1 MTNAAV
7 DAGKS
12 RGQTGLVNGEALVAR
27 PGGGDAESNMPSAP
41 ARPNLAELVGPR
53 RSG

>member
-12 RGQTGLVNGEALVAR
+12 RGQTGLVNGETLVAR
-27 PGGGDAESNMPSAP
+27 PGVATRSPIL
-41 ARPNLAELVGPR
+41 RTR
-53 RSG
+53 RRDQT

>member
-12 RGQTGLVNGEALVAR
+12 RGQTGLVNGETLVAR
-27 PGGGDAESNMPSAP
+27 PGVATRIPNAP

>member
-12 RGQTGLVNGEALVAR
+12 RGQTGLVNRETLMARWVVAT
-27 PGGGDAESNMPSAP
+27 
-41 ARPNLAELVGPR
+41 
-53 RSG
+53 RSPTFRTRQCDQT

>member
-12 RGQTGLVNGEALVAR
+12 RGQTGLVNGETLVAR
-27 PGGGDAESNMPSAP
+27 RVVATRSPTSERASATK
-41 ARPNLAELVGPR
+41 LTELVGSR
-53 RSG
+53 RSR

>member
-7 DAGKS
+7 DAGTS
-12 RGQTGLVNGEALVAR
+12 RGPTGLVNGKKLVAGWWR
-27 PGGGDAESNMPSAP
+27 RGVQRSERASAT
-41 ARPNLAELVGPR
+41 NLAELVGPR